1 MNKLLHKNSRVL
13 ICILLAAGTLAVY
26 WPVLKY
32 DFVKYDDDKYLTEN
46 PRIEAG
52 ITSESLID
60 AFIKPHYS
68 MWHPLTTL
76 SYLLDY
82 ELFGFSASWFH
93 GVNLLF
99 HMASVLLLFWV
110 LQWATG
116 AIWPSAFVAAIF
128 ALHPLQV
135 ESVAWIAERKNVLS
149 GFFSVLTIGTYVLY
163 ARRPGIAR
171 YLLVF
176 FIFGLCIM
184 TKPMVV
190 TLPFVLLLLDYWP
203 LERLNPGA
211 GEKTQ
216 ITDIRVSSGR
226 LIAEKIPLFF
236 LIGVLSVIT
245 FAAQK
250 GGGVMSSLEKLSLS
264 ARTTN
269 ALNSYITYIAKMV
282 WPTNLAVFYPHPGGN
297 YSVVKVVVFA
307 VLLVLLTIL
316 FVFILY
322 RRKYLAV
329 GWFWYIGTLIPVIG
343 LVQVGAQARADRY
356 MYMSMI
362 GLLFI
367 FAWTA
372 AELVQKWPGLR
383 VVTSIIA
390 VVIVA
395 AFAVVTR
402 KQLIHWK
409 DSAALFRHAVEATS
423 NNAVMHNNLANVLN
437 EQGKTDEAIRHFQ
450 RSLQIKPNSPEVH
463 NNIGNALTRL
473 GRNDKAFKHYKEA
486 IRLKPEFA
494 VAHYNLGLTF
504 YRNKQFDDAIS
515 AYQKAVDLK
524 PNYADAWNNLGMAQ
538 AEVGDFE
545 QAVTSYRQAIKI
557 KPDFVVAH
565 GRLGLALA
573 ELNKTE
579 QAIEQF
585 EFVLQARPDDYEM
598 HFNIGFLF
606 ESKGNTQDAI
616 EHYRRTLEIN
626 PDYQQ
631 ARQRL
636 ERLEQQ

>member
-1 MNKLLHKNSRVL
+1 MNQPLHKNSRVL
-13 ICILLAAGTLAVY
+13 ISVLLVLVTVAVY
-26 WPVLKY
+26 WPVLRY

-52 ITSESLID
+52 ITSESVID

-93 GVNLLF
+93 GVSLLF
-99 HMASVLLLFWV
+99 HICCVVLLFLV

-149 GFFSVLTIGTYVLY
+149 GFFSLLTIGAYVLY
-163 ARRPGIAR
+163 ARRPCIAR

-176 FIFGLCIM
+176 FVFGLCIM

-190 TLPFVLLLLDYWP
+190 TMPFVLLLLDYWP
-203 LERLNPGA
+203 LERLTG
-211 GEKTQ
+211 KSR
-216 ITDIRVSSGR
+216 ITDVLVSSGR
-226 LIAEKIPLFF
+226 LIAEKIPLF
-236 LIGVLSVIT
+236 LLVGVLSVIT

-250 GGGVMSSLEKLSLS
+250 GGGVMSGFEKLSLN
-264 ARTTN
+264 ARTAN
-269 ALNSYITYIAKMV
+269 ALNSYVMYIAKML
-282 WPTNLAVFYPHPGGN
+282 WPSNLAVFYPHPGGN
-297 YSVVKVVVFA
+297 YSVARVVVYA
-307 VLLVLLTIL
+307 VLLVVLTIVL
-316 FVFILY
+316 VFILY

-329 GWFWYIGTLIPVIG
+329 GWFWYAGTLIPVIG

-356 MYMSMI
+356 MYISMI

-367 FAWTA
+367 VAWTA
-372 AELVQKWPGLR
+372 RELAQRWAGLR
-383 VVTSIIA
+383 IVTSIIA

-395 AFAVVTR
+395 ASAVATR
-402 KQLIHWK
+402 KQLSHWK
-409 DSAALFRHAVEATS
+409 DSAALFGHAVAATS
-423 NNAVMHNNLANVLN
+423 NNSVMHNNLANELN
-437 EQGKTDEAIRHFQ
+437 KQGKTDEAIRHFE
-450 RSLQIKPNSPEVH
+450 RSLQIKPNSSEVH
-463 NNIGNALTRL
+463 NNLGNALTRL
-473 GRNDKAFKHYKEA
+473 GRNDRAIDHYKEA

-504 YRNKQFDDAIS
+504 YRNKRFGDAIS
-515 AYQKAVDLK
+515 AYRQAVELK
-524 PNYADAWNNLGMAQ
+524 PNYTDAWNNLGMAQ
-538 AEVGDFE
+538 ADFGDFE
-545 QAVTSYRQAIKI
+545 HAVESYRQAIEI

-573 ELNKTE
+573 KLNRIDE
-579 QAIEQF
+579 AIEQF
-585 EFVLQARPDDYEM
+585 ELVLQARPDDYEM

-606 ESKGNTQDAI
+606 ESSGKGQKAI
-616 EHYRRTLEIN
+616 DHYRRSLQIN
-626 PDYQQ
+626 PEHQK
-631 ARQRL
+631 ARQGL
-636 ERLEQQ
+636 ERLEAK

>member
-1 MNKLLHKNSRVL
+1 MNNPLHKNSRVL
-13 ICILLAAGTLAVY
+13 ILVLLAVGTVAVY

-32 DFVKYDDDKYLTEN
+32 DFVKYDDDKYVTEN

-52 ITSESLID
+52 ITSESVID
-60 AFIKPHYS
+60 AFIKPHYF

-76 SYLLDY
+76 SYLVDY

-93 GVNLLF
+93 GVSLLI
-99 HMASVLLLFWV
+99 HVGCVLLVFLV

-116 AIWPSAFVAAIF
+116 AIWLSAFVAAIF

-149 GFFSVLTIGTYVLY
+149 GFFSLLTIGAYVLY
-163 ARRPGIAR
+163 ARRPGIMR

-176 FIFGLCIM
+176 FVFGLCVM

-190 TLPFVLLLLDYWP
+190 TIPFVLLLLDYWP
-203 LERLNPGA
+203 LERLKFKDSQN
-211 GEKTQ
+211 
-216 ITDIRVSSGR
+216 ILLSSLR

-236 LIGVLSVIT
+236 LVGLLSVIT

-250 GGGVMSSLEKLSLS
+250 GGGVMSGFEKLSLS
-264 ARTTN
+264 ARTAN
-269 ALNSYITYIAKMV
+269 ALNSYVIYIAKML

-297 YSVVKVVVFA
+297 YSVVRVVAFA
-307 VLLVLLTIL
+307 VLLVVLTIL
-316 FVFILY
+316 LVFILY

-329 GWFWYIGTLIPVIG
+329 GWFWYLGTLIPAIG

-367 FAWTA
+367 VGWSVR
-372 AELVQKWPGLR
+372 ELVRRWPGLR
-383 VVTSIIA
+383 LVTSIIA

-395 AFAVVTR
+395 ASAVATR
-402 KQLIHWK
+402 KQLSHWK
-409 DSAALFRHAVEATS
+409 DSSSLFGHAVAATS
-423 NNAVMHNNLANVLN
+423 NNSVMHNNLGNELK
-437 EQGKTDEAIRHFQ
+437 EQGKTELAILHFQ
-450 RSLQIKPNSPEVH
+450 RSLQIRSNSPEVH
-463 NNIGNALTRL
+463 NNLGNALTRL
-473 GRNDKAFKHYKEA
+473 GRNDRAIEQYKEA

-504 YRNKQFDDAIS
+504 YKKKRFVDAIS
-515 AYQKAVDLK
+515 AYRQAVELK
-524 PNYADAWNNLGMAQ
+524 PKYADAWTNLGMAQ
-538 AEVGDFE
+538 ADIGDFE
-545 QAVTSYRQAIKI
+545 HSVESYRQAIEI
-557 KPDFVVAH
+557 KPDVVVAH

-573 ELNKTE
+573 QLNKIDE
-579 QAIEQF
+579 AIEQF
-585 EFVLQARPDDYEM
+585 EIVLRARPDDYEM

-606 ESKGNTQDAI
+606 ESSDKGQKALD
-616 EHYRRTLEIN
+616 HYRRSLQIN
-626 PDYQQ
+626 PDQQ
-631 ARQRL
+631 KARQGL
-636 ERLEQQ
+636 ERLEAK